1 MDLTGRQVPW
11 FTGDMEITQTDTTAT
26 HVVVNVKTDRP
37 LVTMPEADAEA
48 FAAKLGTGYLVLP
61 VDAWLGARDLAKAAP
76 AAPKASKA
84 APAPK
89 PAPAKVERFAT
100 VPNGF
105 GGTTTV
111 KAVDVPAPAP
121 VDGFVAQE
129 RRMVEMVLARFTE
142 AKLEQS
148 DVTAEI
154 RAFATEWAKRWNGD
168 FAFMV
173 DMNKAAKRGT
183 LSVGQ
188 AKGTMNCF
196 RADVLRTAKQVAVAA
211 PGEPTVEEVPD
222 SRYAL
227 ETEQGEV
234 VFYQAT
240 TYKGRRY
247 IKRLVGAPGDFVKYP
262 IANATERAGVWA
274 KIQANPARAAKLFS
288 RKHTVCARCAAPL
301 SDPCSRATGF
311 GPDCSQTLGVAY
323 VTDKDEALRILKE
336 EGVSLE
342 GLLMEA
348 LAADGESI

>member
-1 MDLTGRQVPW
+1 
-11 FTGDMEITQTDTTAT
+11 MEITQTAT
-26 HVVVNVKTDRP
+26 YAVLFKATRVC
-37 LVTMPEADAEA
+37 VTLPEAEAVAYAE
-48 FAAKLGTGYLVLP
+48 KLGKDYSVVP
-61 VDAWLGARDLAKAAP
+61 VEAWLGGVALNKTAP
-76 AAPKASKA
+76 APTKA

-89 PAPAKVERFAT
+89 TAPAVSERFQT

-111 KAVDVPAPAP
+111 KAVDVPQAP
-121 VDGFVAQE
+121 VDDFAAQE
-129 RRMVEMVLARFTE
+129 ARMVALVQERFTE
-142 AKLEQS
+142 AKLEVT
-148 DVTAEI
+148 DITAEM
-154 RAFATEWAKRWNGD
+154 RAFATVWAKRWTGD
-168 FAFMV
+168 FVFMV
-173 DMNKAAKRGT
+173 DMRTAAKRGT

-196 RADVLRTAKQVAVAA
+196 RADVLRTIKSVQATPVAGPVA
-211 PGEPTVEEVPD
+211 EPTTAEVPD

-234 VFYQAT
+234 IFYQAT
-240 TYKGRRY
+240 TYRGRRY
-247 IKRLVGAPGDFVKYP
+247 LKRLIGAPGDFVKYP
-262 IANATERAGVWA
+262 IANAVERASVWA

-311 GPDCSQTLGVAY
+311 GPDCSDTLGVHY
-323 VTDKDEALRILKE
+323 VSDKAEALRILRE